1 MLREILKWVNANME
15 GFAEPPNNYMYS
27 YISNVT
33 NFEDPQLPSQ
43 LAMDLEDSSSDR
55 SDTVVQFRNEL
66 KRLSFK
72 RTSIR
77 RRRSTRRMPF
87 RERVREQ

>member
-1 MLREILKWVNANME
+1 MRILKWANTNME
-15 GFAEPPNNYMYS
+15 GFVESPDNYMYN
-27 YISNVT
+27 YIPNIT
-33 NFEDPQLPSQ
+33 NSEDAQLPSQ

-72 RTSIR
+72 KTSVH

-87 RERVREQ
+87 RDRVREQ